1 MNMNT
6 VNRSK
11 ERRGFLLSYT
21 KYPPNI
27 LLYIHSFIF
36 NHQLIVSHSLK
47 KEQNINSN
55 KKKNQLKNEK
65 RAFLSKNSRD
75 TQCIQL
81 NYAVLT
87 SQNSAVWINLRYY
100 ICFISHEITRE
111 QAHLAIKLFVWLIVS
126 PIKCGTVS
134 KSCCYDQFV

>member
-55 KKKNQLKNEK
+55 KKKTSLKMRKE
-65 RAFLSKNSRD
+65 RFCQRIAEILSAFS
-75 TQCIQL
+75 
-81 NYAVLT
+81 
-87 SQNSAVWINLRYY
+87 
-100 ICFISHEITRE
+100 
-111 QAHLAIKLFVWLIVS
+111 LIM
-126 PIKCGTVS
+126 P
-134 KSCCYDQFV
+134 F

>member
-47 KEQNINSN
+47 KRTKHQQQQ
-55 KKKNQLKNEK
+55 KKTSLKMRK
-65 RAFLSKNSRD
+65 AFLSKNSRD

>member
-27 LLYIHSFIF
+27 LLYIHSFVF
-36 NHQLIVSHSLK
+36 NHHLIVSHSLK
-47 KEQNINSN
+47 KN
-55 KKKNQLKNEK
+55 KTATATKKQLKNEK
-65 RAFLSKNSRD
+65 RAFLSKNSRAA
-75 TQCIQL
+75 QCIQL

-100 ICFISHEITRE
+100 ICFISHEITIE

-134 KSCCYDQFV
+134 KNCCYDQFV